1 MKGKYEVIGMVGE
14 GAYGIVY
21 KCKNLETGKYVAIKK
36 FKEVGDELV
45 KKTMKRELKMLQK
58 LHHPNIVDFQDAFKR
73 KGNLF
78 LVFEFVEKNLLEL
91 LEEHS
96 KGLDPNL
103 IKNLIYQ
110 LCKAI
115 KYLHEQKIV
124 HRDIKPENLLITENM
139 ELKLCDFG
147 FARLISGNSEK
158 LTDYVATRWYR
169 APELLISQGEY
180 NTEVDYWA
188 IGCIMG
194 ELADGNPLFP
204 GENEIDQ
211 IHCIQ
216 KVLGNLTDE
225 QVDKFYSNPLFQG
238 KNLLN
243 ITKPET
249 LERKYLGKLN
259 KQAIN
264 FMKGLL
270 ELDPKKRL
278 NGATVFKHPYLAKM
292 ASNDIQI
299 QNEQQQQQVVSQN
312 EKNNNINIHNNNH
325 INNNNNNNFSNI
337 FNKIIS
343 KNDEDKINTNNNQNN
358 QILKIKIVQT
368 NNHKTNNYN
377 SNGNNINNKKTSN
390 NKNNENNNELKNNKD
405 KNETNSNKSM
415 IMNIDNE
422 NIINNISKQPNITNI
437 NIINYNTV
445 NENYYQNN
453 NQQIHKKE
461 KENKNE
467 KTEGVANIN
476 NFIRKND
483 NNNNNINK
491 IETSMNLNI
500 KDNNLN
506 ILKSEFGENNNDR
519 PNLNNNINII
529 DNAYKTFYKKN
540 KDKDIYN
547 IKLDLA
553 NCYPSDSNDLMNNFM
568 HGGNYEAIDEE
579 EEFNQEE
586 KIKMAQLALLY
597 RNNNSGGQKHGN
609 NEKSPGKGKY
619 VQKNSPPKNYYHN
632 NKNMIHSKNNFQLP
646 VIPKGTV
653 YNHGGFGHKKYN
665 YY

>member
-1 MKGKYEVIGMVGE
+1 MQGKYEVIGMVGE

-36 FKEVGDELV
+36 FKEVDDELV

-58 LHHPNIVDFQDAFKR
+58 INHPNVVEFQDAFKR

-91 LEEHS
+91 LEEHP

-103 IKNLIYQ
+103 IKHLIYQ

-115 KYLHEQKIV
+115 KYLHAQKII

-139 ELKLCDFG
+139 EMKLCDFG
-147 FARLISGNSEK
+147 FARLISGGTEK
-158 LTDYVATRWYR
+158 MTDYVATRWYR

-180 NTEVDYWA
+180 STEVDYWA

-194 ELADGNPLFP
+194 ELVDGNPLFP

-216 KVLGNLTDE
+216 KVLGNFPQE
-225 QVDKFYSNPLFQG
+225 QVDKFYSNPLFHG

-243 ITKPET
+243 VPKPET
-249 LERKYLGKLN
+249 LERKYLGKLS

-278 NGATVFKHPYLAKM
+278 NGTTVFQHPYFAKLI
-292 ASNDIQI
+292 SNDPQF
-299 QNEQQQQQVVSQN
+299 QNEHHEILMQN
-312 EKNNNINIHNNNH
+312 E
-325 INNNNNNNFSNI
+325 NNNN
-337 FNKIIS
+337 KIVF
-343 KNDEDKINTNNNQNN
+343 KNDEEKANANTNNIAPSN

-368 NNHKTNNYN
+368 NNHKINYN
-377 SNGNNINNKKTSN
+377 YSINNNVNSKKTINNK
-390 NKNNENNNELKNNKD
+390 NKENIINEAKNNKD
-405 KNETNSNKSM
+405 KNELKMINNANKSM
-415 IMNIDNE
+415 IMNIDND
-422 NIINNISKQPNITNI
+422 ISKQPNITNI

-453 NQQIHKKE
+453 NNNK
-461 KENKNE
+461 KENKNNE
-467 KTEGVANIN
+467 KPE
-476 NFIRKND
+476 
-483 NNNNNINK
+483 NNIK
-491 IETSMNLNI
+491 ASMNLNI
-500 KDNNLN
+500 KENNF
-506 ILKSEFGENNNDR
+506 KGNNNDFGD
-519 PNLNNNINII
+519 NNNEKQNIINNNINLI

-540 KDKDIYN
+540 KEKDIYN

-553 NCYPSDSNDLMNNFM
+553 NCPSDSNDIMNNFM
-568 HGGNYEAIDEE
+568 QGNHYEAINEE
-579 EEFNQEE
+579 EEYNQEE
-586 KIKMAQLALLY
+586 KIRLAQLAYLY
-597 RNNNSGGQKHGN
+597 KNNMNNNNAGQKHGN
-609 NEKSPGKGKY
+609 NEKSPGKVKY
-619 VQKNSPPKNYYHN
+619 HQKNSPPKNIYHN
-632 NKNMIHSKNNFQLP
+632 MNYNKNFAYPKTNFQLP

-653 YNHGGFGHKKYN
+653 YNHFGFGFKKYN
-665 YY
+665 FH

>member
-1 MKGKYEVIGMVGE
+1 MQGKYEVIGMVGE

-36 FKEVGDELV
+36 FKEVDDELV

-58 LHHPNIVDFQDAFKR
+58 INHPNVVEFQDAFKR

-91 LEEHS
+91 LEEHP

-103 IKNLIYQ
+103 IKHLIYQ

-115 KYLHEQKIV
+115 KYLHEQKII

-139 ELKLCDFG
+139 EMKLCDFG
-147 FARLISGNSEK
+147 FARLISGGTEK
-158 LTDYVATRWYR
+158 MTDYVATRWYR

-180 NTEVDYWA
+180 STEVDYWA

-194 ELADGNPLFP
+194 ELVDGNPLFP

-216 KVLGNLTDE
+216 KVLGNFPQE
-225 QVDKFYSNPLFQG
+225 QVDKFYSNPLFHG

-243 ITKPET
+243 VPKPET
-249 LERKYLGKLN
+249 LERKYLGKLS

-278 NGATVFKHPYLAKM
+278 NGTTVFQHPYFAKLI
-292 ASNDIQI
+292 SNDPQF
-299 QNEQQQQQVVSQN
+299 QNEHHEILMQN
-312 EKNNNINIHNNNH
+312 E
-325 INNNNNNNFSNI
+325 NNNN
-337 FNKIIS
+337 KIVF
-343 KNDEDKINTNNNQNN
+343 KNDEEKANANTNNIAPSN

-368 NNHKTNNYN
+368 NNHKINYN
-377 SNGNNINNKKTSN
+377 YSINNNINSKKTIN
-390 NKNNENNNELKNNKD
+390 NKNKENIINEAKNNKD
-405 KNETNSNKSM
+405 KNELKMINNANKSM
-415 IMNIDNE
+415 IMNIDND
-422 NIINNISKQPNITNI
+422 ISKQPNITNI

-453 NQQIHKKE
+453 NINQYNNK
-461 KENKNE
+461 KENKNNE
-467 KTEGVANIN
+467 KPENNIKASMNLNIKEN
-476 NFIRKND
+476 NFKNNNND
-483 NNNNNINK
+483 YGDNNNEKQYINNNNNIN
-491 IETSMNLNI
+491 L
-500 KDNNLN
+500 
-506 ILKSEFGENNNDR
+506 
-519 PNLNNNINII
+519 I

-540 KDKDIYN
+540 KEKDIYN

-553 NCYPSDSNDLMNNFM
+553 NCPSDSNDIMNNFM
-568 HGGNYEAIDEE
+568 QGNHYEPINEE
-579 EEFNQEE
+579 EEYNQEE
-586 KIKMAQLALLY
+586 KIRLAQLAYLY
-597 RNNNSGGQKHGN
+597 KNNMNNNNAGQKNGN
-609 NEKSPGKGKY
+609 NEKSPGKVKY
-619 VQKNSPPKNYYHN
+619 HQKNSPPKNMYHN
-632 NKNMIHSKNNFQLP
+632 MNYNKNFAFPKTNFQLP

-653 YNHGGFGHKKYN
+653 YNHFGFGFKKYN
-665 YY
+665 FH

>member
-1 MKGKYEVIGMVGE
+1 MQGKYEVIGMVGE

-36 FKEVGDELV
+36 FKEVDDKLV

-58 LHHPNIVDFQDAFKR
+58 INHPNVVEFQDAFKR

-91 LEEHS
+91 LEEHP

-103 IKNLIYQ
+103 IKHLIYQ

-115 KYLHEQKIV
+115 KYLHEQKVI

-139 ELKLCDFG
+139 EMKLCDFG
-147 FARLISGNSEK
+147 FARLISGGTEK
-158 LTDYVATRWYR
+158 MTDYVATRWYR

-180 NTEVDYWA
+180 STEVDYWA

-194 ELADGNPLFP
+194 ELVDGNPLFP

-216 KVLGNLTDE
+216 KVLGNFPQE
-225 QVDKFYSNPLFQG
+225 QVDKFYSNPLFHG

-243 ITKPET
+243 VTKPET

-264 FMKGLL
+264 FLKGLL

-278 NGATVFKHPYLAKM
+278 NGTTVFQHPYFAKLI
-292 ASNDIQI
+292 SNDPQF
-299 QNEQQQQQVVSQN
+299 QNENQEILMQN
-312 EKNNNINIHNNNH
+312 ENNLNIN
-325 INNNNNNNFSNI
+325 
-337 FNKIIS
+337 NKIVF
-343 KNDEDKINTNNNQNN
+343 KNDEEKNNTNNNIPNN

-368 NNHKTNNYN
+368 NNHKINYN
-377 SNGNNINNKKTSN
+377 YSTSNNVNSKKTINNK
-390 NKNNENNNELKNNKD
+390 NKENIIMETKNNKD
-405 KNETNSNKSM
+405 KNEIKINNNSNKSM
-415 IMNIDNE
+415 IMNVDND
-422 NIINNISKQPNITNI
+422 NIYNNISKQPNITNI

-453 NQQIHKKE
+453 NNNQYNNKKE
-461 KENKNE
+461 IKNNE
-467 KTEGVANIN
+467 KSENNLKNPENNIKASMKLNIKENIN
-476 NFIRKND
+476 NFKNNNNDYGD
-483 NNNNNINK
+483 NINNDMQHTNNNNIN
-491 IETSMNLNI
+491 L
-500 KDNNLN
+500 
-506 ILKSEFGENNNDR
+506 
-519 PNLNNNINII
+519 I

-540 KDKDIYN
+540 KEKDIYN
-547 IKLDLA
+547 IKLNLA
-553 NCYPSDSNDLMNNFM
+553 NCPSDSNDIMNNFM
-568 HGGNYEAIDEE
+568 QGDHYEVINEE
-579 EEFNQEE
+579 EEYNQEE
-586 KIKMAQLALLY
+586 KIRLAQLAYLY
-597 RNNNSGGQKHGN
+597 KNNMNNNNVGQKHGN
-609 NEKSPGKGKY
+609 NEKSPGKVKY
-619 VQKNSPPKNYYHN
+619 HQKNSPPKNMYHN
-632 NKNMIHSKNNFQLP
+632 MNYNKNFAYPKTNFQLP

-653 YNHGGFGHKKYN
+653 YNHFGFGFKKYN
-665 YY
+665 FH